1 MVFRLL
7 LTGADWNAFET
18 LHKSIHCAGNYG
30 FIMNQRQPR
39 LPILAAMFSLFLLPL
54 LLGGCGGHG
63 TLTGTARSLFETGER
78 NYRHQNFSNAIEIY
92 QQIQNEYPDS
102 EYAKRSLLRVADCH
116 YRKNEL
122 DEAATNYI
130 DFLKFNA
137 DHPLAPYASYQLGM
151 THFVRLKT
159 IDRDLMSL
167 REALATFE
175 EALKNYPD
183 SPPYTEKIIQ
193 RINDCKRR
201 FAKRE
206 FYVGLFYFKQKR
218 YKAAISRFRYL
229 LNTYPGFIDD
239 KALYFMG
246 ISYLNQ
252 NKPEEGQKALLALTS
267 GFPQSPYTQKGRRY
281 LGEKEGPGVKLGFLI
296 RDYFISKQEDVKD
309 DYLTTTFM
317 PANYSPRLAG
327 LLLAPHRQQPAPPP
341 EEVTFA
347 SLFRDR
353 KTKSANKSGTGSKQ
367 PRIPDWAAAAT
378 SAPTTETKKH
388 GRGRQAKTG
397 GIEHPGS
404 VPVTPRGHLQAPVRN
419 LQEPLEIISDWT
431 EADRQQGTI
440 TFGGKVIAK
449 QRDMVLYADQLTNY
463 FDMES
468 RSLVKAVASGNVK
481 VSQADKF
488 ATCEQATLEQAQR
501 IIILQGNAVMWQ
513 GSNRVT
519 GDRIVIYL
527 NTNQAEVFGKPGGKA
542 KIRINPRKK

>member
-1 MVFRLL
+1 MVNPMKRIPVFPLFLMIPTLTLL
-7 LTGADWNAFET
+7 LFT
-18 LHKSIHCAGNYG
+18 S
-30 FIMNQRQPR
+30 
-39 LPILAAMFSLFLLPL
+39 
-54 LLGGCGGHG
+54 GCGGHKS
-63 TLTGTARSLFETGER
+63 LTGTAKSLYETGER
-78 NYRHQNFSNAIEIY
+78 DYRHKNFSNAIEIY
-92 QQIQNEYPDS
+92 QQVQNEYPDS
-102 EYAKRSLLRVADCH
+102 EYARRSLLRVADCH

-122 DEAATNYI
+122 DEAATNYT

-137 DHPLAPYASYQLGM
+137 NHSMAPYASYQLGM
-151 THFVRLKT
+151 THYVRLKT
-159 IDRDLMSL
+159 IDQDLTPLRD
-167 REALATFE
+167 ALATFQ
-175 EALKNYPD
+175 EALRNFPE

-229 LNTYPGFIDD
+229 LATYPSFIDD

-252 NKPEEGQKALLALTS
+252 GESEEGQKALLALTS
-267 GFPQSPYTQKGRRY
+267 GFPQSPYTQEGRRF
-281 LGEKEGPGVKLGFLI
+281 LGEKKGPGVKLGFLI
-296 RDYFISKQEDVKD
+296 RDYFISKQGDTKD

-317 PANYSPRLAG
+317 PTNYSPRMAG
-327 LLLAPHRQQPAPPP
+327 LLLGQYHLKPAAPP
-341 EEVTFA
+341 EEVTFE

-353 KTKSANKSGTGSKQ
+353 KSISAKKTAETSKQ
-367 PRIPDWAAAAT
+367 PSIPDWTASSSTGPQTTAAESSKKTGQAKSGSTSSRTGSAT
-378 SAPTTETKKH
+378 SPQQ
-388 GRGRQAKTG
+388 GYR
-397 GIEHPGS
+397 
-404 VPVTPRGHLQAPVRN
+404 QAPVSN

-431 EADRQQGTI
+431 EANQQQGTI

-463 FDMES
+463 FDMET
-468 RSLVKAVASGNVK
+468 RSLVKAVASGSVK

-501 IIILQGNAVMWQ
+501 IIVLQGNAVMWQ

-519 GDRIVIYL
+519 GERIVIYL
-527 NTNQAEVFGKPGGKA
+527 NTNQAEVFGKPDGKA
-542 KIRINPRKK
+542 KIRINPKKK